1 MSSRK
6 YKRKSPKR
14 KSPRLRKRSDRRPTI
29 FPNTDRG
36 RLIQHRLTREAATVL
51 DRLKTPSKRVIY
63 SSTKTAQEKINEYF
77 FQGGITLRGDD
88 QRSSIDK
95 RVGIKE
101 RCCIT
106 HPFAKLYVLGDMEGN
121 INQLFQW
128 FIHKRLINE
137 NLDWIA
143 DDDTYVIQCG
153 DQVDSIRFDEESK
166 MEVAKNS
173 AKKDIDIAVPMFL
186 EYMNYISND
195 HVLSVIGNH
204 EWMNVYKDF
213 HYSGKDIDVDERSS
227 QFSYDGIVGKI
238 LRRRNFIIQFNN
250 CIISHAGVC
259 PANIEKY
266 NAVIRM
272 MNNDKKQKFIL
283 QTFLKTIN
291 KESSDK
297 TNYDTVK
304 NSSRMFRYVIHGEK
318 HPYGYDG
325 IIWNR
330 HFFDITENDNYKGE
344 KIETPKEL
352 KGFTQI
358 KGHDKGSDIWF
369 CNNNENET
377 QCSKQPR
384 PELSKKLSI
393 ITVDTVHA
401 YDHEIV
407 NVFIEF
413 DADSKIDKVR
423 SETFKCR
430 DASVPFTIKHVV
442 QKPSFFKHFISFW

>member
-14 KSPRLRKRSDRRPTI
+14 KSSRSKKRSMSVKRKTSRNI
-29 FPNTDRG
+29 VVKHN
-36 RLIQHRLTREAATVL
+36 LTMPRKVV
-51 DRLKTPSKRVIY
+51 SHN
-63 SSTKTAQEKINEYF
+63 STKTAQEKINEYF
-77 FQGGITLRGDD
+77 FEGGL
-88 QRSSIDK
+88 DK
-95 RVGIKE
+95 RVNKKE

-121 INQLFQW
+121 INQLYQW
-128 FIHKRLINE
+128 FIHKQLINE

-153 DQVDSIRFDEESK
+153 DQVDSLRFDIMSN
-166 MEVAKNS
+166 VDDAKNS
-173 AKKDIDIAVPMFL
+173 SKKDIDIAVPMFL

-195 HVLSVIGNH
+195 HVLSIIGNH
-204 EWMNVYKDF
+204 EWLNVHKHFSYTEKDV
-213 HYSGKDIDVDERSS
+213 SVAERKL
-227 QFSYDGIVGKI
+227 QFSYDGIIGKI
-238 LRRRNFIIQFNN
+238 FRRRNFIIQFNN
-250 CIISHAGVC
+250 CILSHAGIS
-259 PANIEKY
+259 PINIDKY
-266 NAVIRM
+266 NDMLRSE
-272 MNNDKKQKFIL
+272 NDDKKQKFNL
-283 QTFLKTIN
+283 QSFLKTIN
-291 KESSDK
+291 DESSNK
-297 TNYDTVK
+297 ANYGPINK
-304 NSSRMFRYVIHGEK
+304 ASRVFRYIIHGEK

-330 HFFDITENDNYKGE
+330 HYFDITLTDNYKGE
-344 KIETPKEL
+344 KIQTPKEL

-369 CNNNENET
+369 CNNNTNQT

-407 NVFIEF
+407 NVFIQF
-413 DADSKIDKVR
+413 DSESKIDKVS
-423 SETFKCR
+423 SETFKCK
-430 DASVPFTIKHVV
+430 DMDVPFNIKSVV
-442 QKPSFFKHFISFW
+442 HKPNFFRHFISFW